1 MLVVVKIGPCE
12 TVVAGAVVFYLIS
25 SSLLVREITDIIQ
38 EVIDLVNTSLE
49 SCSGLRDDSG
59 MSIGFGLLV
68 EGSSD
73 LVECAL
79 GISVRV
85 SLSLS
90 AEKYAMT
97 TNGG

>member
-25 SSLLVREITDIIQ
+25 SSLSMCQMTDIVQKI
-38 EVIDLVNTSLE
+38 IDLVNTSLE

-59 MSIGFGLLV
+59 VSIGFGLLV
-68 EGSSD
+68 EGGSD

-97 TNGG
+97 TKGG